1 MNRTVFLL
9 VTLLCLYLSC
19 TEKKQEEKILL
30 ENFPTPK
37 EMHPRWSDLFT
48 DKSEITPLETTSEC
62 LVGQIDKIKK
72 FKGHYYISSSGGQ
85 SILHFNEKGKFVSV
99 LSKQGQGPE
108 EYQRIEDFDICETE
122 GTTEIWIS
130 DNISL
135 KVYDA
140 ADLSFKFKIPYS
152 YVIHK
157 FKRLDNSHIL
167 LVTGQN
173 ENTLTLTDKEG
184 KILSDYLKKEIPFIM
199 FRPVQ
204 FIACGSDYLF
214 QLGISNTYVAFNTE
228 TETFREGVFTQDQS
242 YLSKEQLLESFK
254 IDGMDFILKANQ
266 GSYINNLVSLRDIIW
281 VQTHNNG
288 QNFLTKIQNGQ
299 AVSTEFTYGSI
310 LSTISVSDSDNSVLL
325 YANPEQLSEYGND
338 LFDKFGN
345 KINCHA
351 EDNPCIIEFF

>member
-1 MNRTVFLL
+1 
-9 VTLLCLYLSC
+9 
-19 TEKKQEEKILL
+19 
-30 ENFPTPK
+30 
-37 EMHPRWSDLFT
+37 MHIF
-48 DKSEITPLETTSEC
+48 
-62 LVGQIDKIKK
+62 
-72 FKGHYYISSSGGQ
+72 IS
-85 SILHFNEKGKFVSV
+85 
-99 LSKQGQGPE
+99 
-108 EYQRIEDFDICETE
+108 T
-122 GTTEIWIS
+122 
-130 DNISL
+130 
-135 KVYDA
+135 
-140 ADLSFKFKIPYS
+140 S

-214 QLGISNTYVAFNTE
+214 QLGISNTYVAFNSE

-299 AVSTEFTYGSI
+299 AVSTKFTYGSV
-310 LSTISVSDSDNSVLL
+310 LSTISVADSDNSVLL

>member
-1 MNRTVFLL
+1 MNRTVFLF
-9 VTLLCLYLSC
+9 VTLLCLCFSC
-19 TEKKQEEKILL
+19 TGKKQEEKVLL
-30 ENFPTPK
+30 ENFSTPK
-37 EMHPRWSDLFT
+37 EMHPGWSDLFT

-214 QLGISNTYVAFNTE
+214 QLGISNTYVAFNPE
-228 TETFREGVFTQDQS
+228 TETFKEGIFTQDQS
-242 YLSKEQLLESFK
+242 YLSKERLLESFK
-254 IDGMDFILKANQ
+254 I
-266 GSYINNLVSLRDIIW
+266 VSLRDIIW
-281 VQTHNNG
+281 VQTHNSG
-288 QNFLTKIQNGQ
+288 QNFLTKIHKGQ
-299 AVSTEFTYGSI
+299 TVSTEFTYGSV
-310 LSTISVSDSDNSVLL
+310 LSTISVADSDNSVLL

-338 LFDKFGN
+338 LLDKFGN